1 MHLQYFYDVERGILI
16 SGPGLNLKVGGSGSV
31 APTAGVPGTSLY
43 TKDMPGVVFNIYTNP
58 TTYTFPGPALWT
70 AAN

>member
-1 MHLQYFYDVERGILI
+1 MLTSTV
-16 SGPGLNLKVGGSGSV
+16 GLNLKVGGSGSV
-31 APTAGVPGTSLY
+31 KPTSGVPGTSLY
-43 TKDMPGVVFNIYTNP
+43 TKDMPGIVFNIYTGA